1 MENVTD
7 KIIFQDRKLK
17 RLFISYIVV
26 SLIFLAV
33 ITFCIVVRKY
43 ADSLNA
49 TLQDLLNFRTNITRI
64 KKTAVDM
71 KRSVETIN
79 ATISPD
85 YFSNSSEKQLL
96 MGLDELK
103 TTMKNDAVTV
113 TEFLYTDTEISLPV
127 SIRGVMNGYSSLVS
141 DIGKLQSLKFP
152 FFSMK
157 SMTMKKGETMQV
169 VNEANEIG
177 EKKVTVYEINGELR
191 LPKNGET
198 AKENEKTGSL
208 SVVGNRAR

>member
-1 MENVTD
+1 MENITD
-7 KIIFQDRKLK
+7 KIIFQDKKLK

-26 SLIFLAV
+26 SVIFLAV
-33 ITFCIVVRKY
+33 ITLCIVVRKY

-49 TLQDLLNFRTNITRI
+49 TLKDLLSFRTNITRI
-64 KKTAVDM
+64 NETTVDM
-71 KRSVETIN
+71 KHSVETIN
-79 ATISPD
+79 AVISPD

-113 TEFLYTDTEISLPV
+113 TEFLYTDTEIGLPV
-127 SIRGVMNGYSSLVS
+127 SIRGVMNSYSSLVS

-157 SMTMKKGETMQV
+157 SMTMKKGEAIQI

-191 LPKNGET
+191 LPKSGET
-198 AKENEKTGSL
+198 AKENEKTAS
-208 SVVGNRAR
+208 SSAVGNRAR

>member
-1 MENVTD
+1 MENITG

-26 SLIFLAV
+26 SMIFLTI
-33 ITFCIVVRKY
+33 ITLCIVVRKY

-49 TLQDLLNFRTNITRI
+49 TLKDLLSFRTNITRI
-64 KKTAVDM
+64 NETTVDM
-71 KRSVETIN
+71 KHSVEIIN
-79 ATISPD
+79 ATISPG

-103 TTMKNDAVTV
+103 TAMKNDAVTV
-113 TEFLYTDTEISLPV
+113 TEFLYTDTEIGLPV
-127 SIRGVMNGYSSLVS
+127 SVRGVMNGYSSLVS
-141 DIGKLQSLKFP
+141 DIGKLQSLRFP

-157 SMTMKKGETMQV
+157 SMSMKKGETIQV
-169 VNEANEIG
+169 VKEANEIG

-191 LPKNGET
+191 LPKSVET
-198 AKENEKTGSL
+198 AKENEKTGGASA
-208 SVVGNRAR
+208 VGNRIR

>member
-1 MENVTD
+1 MENITGR
-7 KIIFQDRKLK
+7 IIFQNRKLK

-26 SLIFLAV
+26 SVIFIAV
-33 ITFCIVVRKY
+33 ITLCIVVGKY

-49 TLQDLLNFRTNITRI
+49 TLRDLLTFRTNITRI
-64 KKTAVDM
+64 HETTVDM
-71 KRSVETIN
+71 KRSMETIN
-79 ATISPD
+79 ANISPD

-96 MGLDELK
+96 MGLDDLK

-113 TEFLYTDTEISLPV
+113 TEFLYTDTEIGLPV
-127 SIRGVMNGYSSLVS
+127 SVRGVMNGYSSLVS

-152 FFSMK
+152 FFSLK
-157 SMTMKKGETMQV
+157 SMTMKKGETIQV

-191 LPKNGET
+191 LPQSGET
-198 AKENEKTGSL
+198 AKDNENTGSP
-208 SVVGNRAR
+208 SRVGNRAR